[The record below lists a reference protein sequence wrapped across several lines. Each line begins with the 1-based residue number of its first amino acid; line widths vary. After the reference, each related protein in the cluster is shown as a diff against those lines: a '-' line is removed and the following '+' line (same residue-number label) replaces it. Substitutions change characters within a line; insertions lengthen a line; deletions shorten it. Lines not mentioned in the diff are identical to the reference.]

1 MDVWSFSSKLTHRL
15 CIWSALS
22 VFISAGTAFS
32 SIPLLRGL
40 GIQFFAWGV
49 IDGAIAFFGVRASAK
64 KKLKVQESGS
74 VESEAKESR
83 WLERIL
89 WINTGLDVLYV
100 LGGIWLMQTWG
111 AESLLWKGHGVG
123 IIIQGGFLF
132 FFDFFHAFT
141 LQNLKVH

>member
-64 KKLKVQESGS
+64 KKLKVQDSGS